1 MTPDDVRAVVND
13 CLRHRIVLSYEAN
26 AAGMTTDEVIG
37 ELGQASSRSP
47 EDLVARKDIAS
58 EGTGG
63 QHRRLRRLEDLVA
76 LEYKAKGYSFLP
88 RQPVHSVL
96 SGRHA
101 SRMRGRGLNFEE
113 LRGYLPGDDVRTID
127 WKVTARTRE
136 PHVRVYT
143 EERDRPALLVVDQ
156 RQSMFF
162 GSQRAMKSTVAAEV
176 AALGAWRVLAQGD
189 RVGALVFDD
198 QHIEEIRPHRS
209 RRTVLR
215 ILGAVV
221 EKNHAL
227 HAESAVPRDP
237 GMLNRALQAAERLC
251 PHDYVVAIASDF
263 DGVDDETE
271 RLVTR
276 LAHGNDVVALPIWD
290 PLTTHLPPGGQVVV
304 SEGELQVEMDL
315 GSEQAR
321 ARMLDLSDQ
330 RLSRV
335 LRWARERGVPVLP
348 LTTAE
353 EVPAQV
359 RRLLGAGPRPG
370 RP

>member
-1 MTPDDVRAVVND
+1 
-13 CLRHRIVLSYEAN
+13 
-26 AAGMTTDEVIG
+26 
-37 ELGQASSRSP
+37 
-47 EDLVARKDIAS
+47 VARKGTPEATTS
-58 EGTGG
+58 EPGVYA
-63 QHRRLRRLEDLVA
+63 RLADLVA

-96 SGRHA
+96 AGRHS

-143 EERDRPALLVVDQ
+143 EERDRPGLLIVDQ
-156 RQSMFF
+156 RASMFF

-198 QHIEEIRPHRS
+198 QDMEEIRPHRS

-215 ILGAVV
+215 ILGTVV

-227 HAESAVPRDP
+227 SAESQIPRQP
-237 GMLNRALQAAERLC
+237 GMLNEALRAAERVC
-251 PHDYVVAIASDF
+251 TTDHVVAIVSDF

-276 LAHGNDVVALPIWD
+276 LARHNDVIALPVWD
-290 PLTTHLPPGGQVVV
+290 PLTGGLPPGGRVLV

-315 GSEQAR
+315 GTEQVRTDMAEQAGK
-321 ARMLDLSDQ
+321 
-330 RLSRV
+330 RLGRV
-335 LRWARERGVPVLP
+335 LAWSSERGVPVLP

-353 EVPAQV
+353 DVPEQV
-359 RRLLGAGPRPG
+359 WRLLGGGPLPG

>member
-1 MTPDDVRAVVND
+1 MT
-13 CLRHRIVLSYEAN
+13 
-26 AAGMTTDEVIG
+26 
-37 ELGQASSRSP
+37 
-47 EDLVARKDIAS
+47 RKDAVS
-58 EGTGG
+58 ETTAETGVYA
-63 QHRRLRRLEDLVA
+63 RLEDLVA

-96 SGRHA
+96 SGRHS

-143 EERDRPALLVVDQ
+143 EERDRPVLLIVDQ

-198 QHIEEIRPHRS
+198 QHVEEIRPHRS

-215 ILGAVV
+215 ILGSVV

-227 HAESAVPRDP
+227 HAESKTPRRP
-237 GMLNRALQAAERLC
+237 GMLNQALQAAERLC
-251 PHDYVVAIASDF
+251 PHDYVVAIASDY

-276 LAHGNDVVALPIWD
+276 LAHRNDVIALPIWD
-290 PLTTHLPPGGQVVV
+290 PLTTHMPPGGQAVV

-321 ARMLDLSDQ
+321 TRLLDLADK

-335 LRWARERGVPVLP
+335 LRWATERGVPVLP

-353 EVPAQV
+353 DVPEQV
-359 RRLLGAGPRPG
+359 RRLLGGGPLPG
-370 RP
+370 RA